1 MPESSRKDFVEALAR
16 GLEVIRSFDRIH
28 MKQTISQISERTF
41 LARPTVLRLL
51 LTLEELGYVRSQDNF
66 YSLTP
71 KVVDLGM
78 AYVSALGLYGAA
90 KPHME
95 NLSKQVDQ
103 TISLAELDG
112 SDIVYTGRVEVPKIV
127 SVGVTVGARLPSA
140 STALGRVLLA
150 AVPDSELQEVLST
163 PSLSMYVPRT
173 RYTVEQIRPQL
184 QTVRDQGWA
193 ESDEDLQY
201 GVQAIA
207 APLHDEDGHVVAAI
221 GLGTH
226 TSEIGKEIIRERY
239 LPLLLDTARSIE
251 KDWSECR
258 KLPTQESALNMD
270 GMHLLH
276 LRRNSI

>member
-1 MPESSRKDFVEALAR
+1 MQENSRKDFVEALAR
-16 GLEVIRSFDRIH
+16 GLEVIRSFDRLH
-28 MKQTISQISERTF
+28 VQQTISQISERTL

-51 LTLEELGYVRSQDNF
+51 ITLDELGYVRCQDNR

-78 AYVSALGLYGAA
+78 AYVSSLGLYGAA

-95 NLSKQVDQ
+95 NLSKKVDQ
-103 TISLAELDG
+103 TVSLAELDG

-127 SVGVTVGARLPSA
+127 SVGVTVGSRLPSS
-140 STALGRVLLA
+140 STALGKVLLA
-150 AVPDSELQEVLST
+150 EIPDTELHDVLNT
-163 PSLSMYVPRT
+163 PSLSMYVPRKRLT
-173 RYTVEQIRPQL
+173 ADQIRPRL
-184 QTVRDQGWA
+184 QTVREQGWA

-207 APLHDEDGHVVAAI
+207 APLRGEDGRVIAAI

-226 TSEIGKEIIRERY
+226 TSEIGKEIVRERY
-239 LPLLLDTARSIE
+239 LPLLIETARSIE
-251 KDWSECR
+251 TDWSECR
-258 KLPTQESALNMD
+258 KLPTSESALNMD

-276 LRRNSI
+276 LRRNSA

>member
-1 MPESSRKDFVEALAR
+1 MPDSSRKDFVEALAR
-16 GLEVIRSFDRIH
+16 GLEVIRTFDRIH
-28 MKQTISQISERTF
+28 AKQTISQISERTL

-51 LTLEELGYVRSQDNF
+51 LTLEELGYVRNQDNL

-95 NLSKQVDQ
+95 NLAKEVDQ
-103 TISLAELDG
+103 SISLAELDG
-112 SDIVYTGRVEVPKIV
+112 SDIVYTGRVEVPKII
-127 SVGVTVGARLPSA
+127 SVGVTAGARLPSA

-150 AVPDSELQEVLST
+150 AVADSDLHNVLST
-163 PSLSMYVPRT
+163 PSLSMYIPRT
-173 RYTVEQIRPQL
+173 RFTAEQIRPRL
-184 QTVRDQGWA
+184 QTVREQGWA

-207 APLHDEDGHVVAAI
+207 TPIRGGDGEVVAAI

-226 TSEIGKEIIRERY
+226 TSEIGKEIVRERY
-239 LPLLLDTARSIE
+239 LPLLLETARNIE
-251 KDWSECR
+251 SDWEHCR
-258 KLPTQESALNMD
+258 KLPTSESALALD
-270 GMHLLH
+270 GLHLLH
-276 LRRNSI
+276 LRRNNA

>member
-1 MPESSRKDFVEALAR
+1 MPDSSRKDFVEALAR

-28 MKQTISQISERTF
+28 VKQTISQISERTL

-51 LTLEELGYVRSQDNF
+51 LTLEDLGYVRSQDNF

-78 AYVSALGLYGAA
+78 AYISALGLYGAA

-95 NLSKQVDQ
+95 NLSKEVDQ
-103 TISLAELDG
+103 TVSLAELDG

-127 SVGVTVGARLPSA
+127 SVGVTVGSRLPSA
-140 STALGRVLLA
+140 STALGRILLA
-150 AVPDSELQEVLST
+150 DVPDSELHDVLST
-163 PSLSMYVPRT
+163 PSLSMYIPRT
-173 RYTVEQIRPQL
+173 RFTAEQIRPRL
-184 QTVRDQGWA
+184 QTVREQGWA

-207 APLHDEDGHVVAAI
+207 APIRGGDGEVVAAI

-226 TSEIGKEIIRERY
+226 TSEIGKEIVRERY
-239 LPLLLDTARSIE
+239 LPLLLETARNIE
-251 KDWSECR
+251 SDWEHCR
-258 KLPTQESALNMD
+258 KLPTSESALALD
-270 GMHLLH
+270 GLHLLH
-276 LRRNSI
+276 LRRNNA

>member
-1 MPESSRKDFVEALAR
+1 MPDSSRKDFVEALAR

-28 MKQTISQISERTF
+28 VKQTISQISERTL

-51 LTLEELGYVRSQDNF
+51 LTLEELGYVRSQDNL

-95 NLSKQVDQ
+95 NLSLQVDQ
-103 TISLAELDG
+103 TVSLAELDG
-112 SDIVYTGRVEVPKIV
+112 SDIVYTARVEVPKIV

-140 STALGRVLLA
+140 STALGRILLA
-150 AVPDSELQEVLST
+150 DVPDTELRDILRT
-163 PSLSMYVPRT
+163 PTMSMFIPRT
-173 RYTVEQIRPQL
+173 HFTAEEIRPRLQL
-184 QTVRDQGWA
+184 VREQGWA

-207 APLHDEDGHVVAAI
+207 APIRGDDGRVVAAI
-221 GLGTH
+221 GVGTH
-226 TSEIGKEIIRERY
+226 TSEISKEIVRERY
-239 LPLLLDTARSIE
+239 LPLLLTTAQRIE
-251 KDWSECR
+251 KDWEHCR
-258 KLPTQESALNMD
+258 NLPTSQSALALD
-270 GMHLLH
+270 GLHLLH
-276 LRRNSI
+276 LRRNSA

>member
-1 MPESSRKDFVEALAR
+1 MQEGSKKDFVEALAR
-16 GLEVIRSFDRIH
+16 GLEVIRSFDRLH
-28 MKQTISQISERTF
+28 LKQTITQISERTL

-51 LTLEELGYVRSQDNF
+51 ITLEELGYVRNQDNH

-103 TISLAELDG
+103 SVSLAELDG
-112 SDIVYTGRVEVPKIV
+112 SDIVYTGRVEVPKII
-127 SVGVTVGARLPSA
+127 SVGVTVGSRLPSA
-140 STALGRVLLA
+140 STAVGRVLLA
-150 AVPDSELQEVLST
+150 AVPDNELHNVLST
-163 PSLSMYVPRT
+163 PSMSMYLPRT
-173 RYTVEQIRPQL
+173 RFTTEQIRPRL
-184 QTVRDQGWA
+184 QTVREQGWA

-207 APLHDEDGHVVAAI
+207 APLHGEDGQVIAAI

-226 TSEIGKEIIRERY
+226 TSEIGKEIVREKY
-239 LPLLLDTARSIE
+239 LPLLLETARSIDL
-251 KDWSECR
+251 DWSECR
-258 KLPTQESALNMD
+258 KLPTSESALSMD
-270 GMHLLH
+270 GMQLLH
-276 LRRNSI
+276 LRRNSS

>member
-1 MPESSRKDFVEALAR
+1 MQENSRKDFVEALAR
-16 GLEVIRSFDRIH
+16 GLEVIRSFDRLHIQ
-28 MKQTISQISERTF
+28 QTISQISERTL

-51 LTLEELGYVRSQDNF
+51 ITLDELGYVRCQDNR

-78 AYVSALGLYGAA
+78 AYVSSLGLYGAA

-95 NLSKQVDQ
+95 NLSKKVDQ
-103 TISLAELDG
+103 TVSLAELDG

-127 SVGVTVGARLPSA
+127 SVGVTVGSRLPSS

-150 AVPDSELQEVLST
+150 EIPDTELHDVLNT
-163 PSLSMYVPRT
+163 PSLSMYVPRKRLT
-173 RYTVEQIRPQL
+173 ADQIRPRL
-184 QTVRDQGWA
+184 QTVREQGWA

-207 APLHDEDGHVVAAI
+207 APLRGEDGRVIAAI
-221 GLGTH
+221 GLATH
-226 TSEIGKEIIRERY
+226 TSEIDKEIVRERY
-239 LPLLLDTARSIE
+239 LPLLLETARSVE
-251 KDWSECR
+251 TDWSECR
-258 KLPTQESALNMD
+258 KLPTSESALNMD

-276 LRRNSI
+276 LRRNSA

>member
-1 MPESSRKDFVEALAR
+1 MQESSKKDFVEALAR
-16 GLEVIRSFDRIH
+16 GLEVIRSFDRLH
-28 MKQTISQISERTF
+28 LKQTISQISERTL

-51 LTLEELGYVRSQDNF
+51 ITLEELGYVRSQDNH

-78 AYVSALGLYGAA
+78 AYVSSLGLYGAA
-90 KPHME
+90 KFHME
-95 NLSKQVDQ
+95 NLSKEVDQ
-103 TISLAELDG
+103 SVSLAELDG

-150 AVPDSELQEVLST
+150 AIPDAELHNVLST
-163 PSLSMYVPRT
+163 PSMSMYAPRT
-173 RYTVEQIRPQL
+173 RFTAEQIRPRL
-184 QTVRDQGWA
+184 HTVREQGWA

-207 APLHDEDGHVVAAI
+207 APLRDTEGRVIAAI
-221 GLGTH
+221 GIGTH
-226 TSEIGKEIIRERY
+226 TSEVGKEIVRERY
-239 LPLLLDTARSIE
+239 LPLLLETARSIE
-251 KDWSECR
+251 NDWSECR
-258 KLPTQESALNMD
+258 KLPTSESSLNMD

-276 LRRNSI
+276 LRRNSL

>member
-1 MPESSRKDFVEALAR
+1 MSDSSKKDFVEALAR

-28 MKQTISQISERTF
+28 MKQTIAQVSERTL

-51 LTLEELGYVRSQDNF
+51 GTLEELGYVRNQGNH

-95 NLSKQVDQ
+95 VLSKKVDQ
-103 TISLAELDG
+103 TVSLAELDG
-112 SDIVYTGRVEVPKIV
+112 SDIVYTGRVDVPKIV

-140 STALGRVLLA
+140 STAVGRVLLA
-150 AVPDSELQEVLST
+150 AVPDAELHDVLST
-163 PSLSMYVPRT
+163 PSLSMFIPRT
-173 RYTVEQIRPQL
+173 RFTAEQIRPRL
-184 QTVRDQGWA
+184 HTVREQGWA

-207 APLHDEDGHVVAAI
+207 APLHGEDGQVVAAI

-226 TSEIGKEIIRERY
+226 TSEIGKEVLRERY
-239 LPLLLDTARSIE
+239 LPLLLETARNIDS
-251 KDWSECR
+251 DWSECR
-258 KLPTQESALNMD
+258 KLPTSESSLNMD
-270 GMHLLH
+270 GMQLLH
-276 LRRNSI
+276 LRRISS

>member
-1 MPESSRKDFVEALAR
+1 MPDSSRKDFVEALAR

-28 MKQTISQISERTF
+28 VKQTISQISERTL

-51 LTLEELGYVRSQDNF
+51 LTLEDLGYVRSQNNH

-78 AYVSALGLYGAA
+78 AYVSSLGLYGAA

-95 NLSKQVDQ
+95 DLSKEVDQ
-103 TISLAELDG
+103 TVSLAELDG
-112 SDIVYTGRVEVPKIV
+112 SDIVYTGRVEVPKII
-127 SVGVTVGARLPSA
+127 SVGVTVGSRLPSA

-150 AVPDSELQEVLST
+150 AVPDSELHEVLRT
-163 PSLSMYVPRT
+163 PSLSMYIPRT
-173 RYTVEQIRPQL
+173 RFTAEQIRPKL
-184 QTVRDQGWA
+184 ELVREQGWA

-207 APLHDEDGHVVAAI
+207 TPICGEDGQVVAAI

-226 TSEIGKEIIRERY
+226 TSEIGKEIVRERY
-239 LPLLLDTARSIE
+239 LPLLLETARNIE
-251 KDWSECR
+251 ADWEHCR
-258 KLPTQESALNMD
+258 RLPTSESALALD
-270 GMHLLH
+270 GLQLLH
-276 LRRNSI
+276 LRRTNA

>member
-1 MPESSRKDFVEALAR
+1 
-16 GLEVIRSFDRIH
+16 
-28 MKQTISQISERTF
+28 
-41 LARPTVLRLL
+41 
-51 LTLEELGYVRSQDNF
+51 LEEIGYVRSQDNH

-78 AYVSALGLYGAA
+78 AYVSSLGLYGAA

-95 NLSKQVDQ
+95 NLSKEVDQ
-103 TISLAELDG
+103 SVSLAELDG

-150 AVPDSELQEVLST
+150 AIPDAELQNVLRT
-163 PSLSMYVPRT
+163 PSLSMYIPRT
-173 RYTVEQIRPQL
+173 RFTAEQIRPRL
-184 QTVRDQGWA
+184 LTVREQGWA

-207 APLHDEDGHVVAAI
+207 APLRGEDGRVIAAI

-226 TSEIGKEIIRERY
+226 TSEIGKEIVRERY
-239 LPLLLDTARSIE
+239 LPLLLETARSIE
-251 KDWSECR
+251 SDWSECR
-258 KLPTQESALNMD
+258 KLPTSETSLNVD
-270 GMHLLH
+270 GMQLLH
-276 LRRNSI
+276 LRRNSS

>member
-1 MPESSRKDFVEALAR
+1 MQESAKKDFVEALAR

-28 MKQTISQISERTF
+28 VKQTISQISERTL

-51 LTLEELGYVRSQDNF
+51 LTLQELGYVRSQDNL

-95 NLSKQVDQ
+95 NLSLEVDQ
-103 TISLAELDG
+103 TVSLAELDG
-112 SDIVYTGRVEVPKIV
+112 SDIVYTARVEVPKIV

-140 STALGRVLLA
+140 STALGRILLA
-150 AVPDSELQEVLST
+150 DVPDTELRDILRT
-163 PSLSMYVPRT
+163 PTMSMFIPRT
-173 RYTVEQIRPQL
+173 HFTAEEIRPRLQL
-184 QTVRDQGWA
+184 VREQGWA

-207 APLHDEDGHVVAAI
+207 APIRGDDGRVVAAI
-221 GLGTH
+221 GVGTH
-226 TSEIGKEIIRERY
+226 TSEISKEIVRERY
-239 LPLLLDTARSIE
+239 LPLLLSTAQEIE
-251 KDWSECR
+251 KDWEHCR
-258 KLPTQESALNMD
+258 NLPTSQSALALD
-270 GMHLLH
+270 GLHLLH
-276 LRRNSI
+276 LRRNSA

>member
-1 MPESSRKDFVEALAR
+1 MQESSKKDFVEALAR
-16 GLEVIRSFDRIH
+16 GIEVIRSFDRLH
-28 MKQTISQISERTF
+28 LKQTISQISGRTL

-51 LTLEELGYVRSQDNF
+51 ITLEELGYVRSQDNH

-78 AYVSALGLYGAA
+78 AYVSSLGLYGAA
-90 KPHME
+90 KFHME
-95 NLSKQVDQ
+95 NLSKEVDQ
-103 TISLAELDG
+103 SVSLAELDG

-150 AVPDSELQEVLST
+150 AIPDAELHNVLST
-163 PSLSMYVPRT
+163 PSMSMYAPRT
-173 RYTVEQIRPQL
+173 RFTAEQIRPRL
-184 QTVRDQGWA
+184 HTVREQGWA

-207 APLHDEDGHVVAAI
+207 APLRDTEGRVIAAI
-221 GLGTH
+221 GIGTH
-226 TSEIGKEIIRERY
+226 TSEVGKEIVRERY
-239 LPLLLDTARSIE
+239 LPLLLETARSIE
-251 KDWSECR
+251 NDWSECR
-258 KLPTQESALNMD
+258 KLPTSESSLNMD

-276 LRRNSI
+276 LRRNSL

>member
-1 MPESSRKDFVEALAR
+1 MPDSSKKDFVEALAR

-28 MKQTISQISERTF
+28 AKQTITQISERTL

-51 LTLEELGYVRSQDNF
+51 LTLEELGYVRNQDNL

-95 NLSKQVDQ
+95 NLSKKVDQ

-150 AVPDSELQEVLST
+150 AVPDSELPTVLST
-163 PSLSMYVPRT
+163 PSLSMYIPRT
-173 RYTVEQIRPQL
+173 RFTAEHIRPRL
-184 QTVRDQGWA
+184 QTVREQGWA

-207 APLHDEDGHVVAAI
+207 APIRGEDGRVFAAI

-226 TSEIGKEIIRERY
+226 TSEVEKGIVRERF
-239 LPLLLDTARSIE
+239 LPLLLETARSIE
-251 KDWSECR
+251 SDWEHCR
-258 KLPTQESALNMD
+258 KLPTMESALNID
-270 GMHLLH
+270 GMQLLH
-276 LRRNSI
+276 LRRQSI

>member
-1 MPESSRKDFVEALAR
+1 MPDSSKKDFVEALAR
-16 GLEVIRSFDRIH
+16 GLEVIRTFDRIH
-28 MKQTISQISERTF
+28 AKQTISQISERTL

-51 LTLEELGYVRSQDNF
+51 LTLEELGYVRNQDNL

-95 NLSKQVDQ
+95 NLSKEVDQ

-150 AVPDSELQEVLST
+150 AVPDSELHNVLST
-163 PSLSMYVPRT
+163 PSLSMYMPRT
-173 RYTVEQIRPQL
+173 RFTAEQIRPRL
-184 QTVRDQGWA
+184 QTVREQGWA

-207 APLHDEDGHVVAAI
+207 APIRGEDGEVVAAV

-226 TSEIGKEIIRERY
+226 TSEIEKGIVRERY
-239 LPLLLDTARSIE
+239 LPLLLETARNIE
-251 KDWSECR
+251 SDWEHCR
-258 KLPTQESALNMD
+258 KLPTMESALNID
-270 GMHLLH
+270 GMQLLH
-276 LRRNSI
+276 LRRNTI

>member
-1 MPESSRKDFVEALAR
+1 MPDSSKKDFVEALAR

-28 MKQTISQISERTF
+28 AKQTITQISERTL

-51 LTLEELGYVRSQDNF
+51 LTLEELGYVRNQDNL

-95 NLSKQVDQ
+95 NLSKEVDQ

-150 AVPDSELQEVLST
+150 AVPDSELPTVLST
-163 PSLSMYVPRT
+163 PSLSMYIPRT
-173 RYTVEQIRPQL
+173 RFTAEHIRPRL
-184 QTVRDQGWA
+184 QTVREQGWA

-207 APLHDEDGHVVAAI
+207 APIRGEDGRVFAAI

-226 TSEIGKEIIRERY
+226 TSEVEKGIVRERY
-239 LPLLLDTARSIE
+239 LPLLLETARSIE
-251 KDWSECR
+251 SDWEHCR
-258 KLPTQESALNMD
+258 KLPTMESALNID
-270 GMHLLH
+270 GMQLLH
-276 LRRNSI
+276 LRRQSI

>member
-1 MPESSRKDFVEALAR
+1 MPDSSRKDFVEALAR
-16 GLEVIRSFDRIH
+16 GLEVIRSFDRLH
-28 MKQTISQISERTF
+28 LKQTISQISERTL

-51 LTLEELGYVRSQDNF
+51 ITLEELGYVRSQDNH

-78 AYVSALGLYGAA
+78 AYISSLGLYGAA

-95 NLSKQVDQ
+95 NLSKEVDQ
-103 TISLAELDG
+103 TVSLAELDG

-127 SVGVTVGARLPSA
+127 SVSMTVGSRLPSA

-150 AVPDSELQEVLST
+150 AIPDTELHTVLST
-163 PSLSMYVPRT
+163 PSLSMFIPRIRFT
-173 RYTVEQIRPQL
+173 AEQIRPRL
-184 QTVRDQGWA
+184 RTVREQGWA

-207 APLHDEDGHVVAAI
+207 APLHGVDGRVVAAI

-226 TSEIGKEIIRERY
+226 TSEIGKEIVRERY
-239 LPLLLDTARSIE
+239 LPLLLETARSIE
-251 KDWSECR
+251 SGWSECR
-258 KLPTQESALNMD
+258 KLPTSESALNMD

-276 LRRNSI
+276 LRRNSL

>member
-1 MPESSRKDFVEALAR
+1 MQESSKKDFVEALAR
-16 GLEVIRSFDRIH
+16 GLEVIRSFDRMH
-28 MKQTISQISERTF
+28 VKQTISQISERTL

-51 LTLEELGYVRSQDNF
+51 LTLEELGYVRSQDNH

-78 AYVSALGLYGAA
+78 AYVSSLGLYGAA

-95 NLSKQVDQ
+95 NLSKEVDQ
-103 TISLAELDG
+103 SVSLAELDG

-140 STALGRVLLA
+140 STAVGRVLLA
-150 AVPDSELQEVLST
+150 AVPDAELHDVLST
-163 PSLSMYVPRT
+163 PSLSMFIPRNRFT
-173 RYTVEQIRPQL
+173 AEQIRPL
-184 QTVRDQGWA
+184 LHTVREQGWG

-207 APLHDEDGHVVAAI
+207 APLHGEDGQVVAAI

-226 TSEIGKEIIRERY
+226 TSEIGKEVLRERY
-239 LPLLLDTARSIE
+239 LPLLLETARNIDS
-251 KDWSECR
+251 DWSECR
-258 KLPTQESALNMD
+258 KLPTSESALSID
-270 GMHLLH
+270 GMQLLH
-276 LRRNSI
+276 LRRISS

>member
-1 MPESSRKDFVEALAR
+1 MSDGSKKDFVEALAR
-16 GLEVIRSFDRIH
+16 GLEVIRAFDQLHI
-28 MKQTISQISERTF
+28 KQTITQISERTL

-51 LTLEELGYVRSQDNF
+51 ITLEELGYVRCKDNQ

-78 AYVSALGLYGAA
+78 AYISALGLYGAA

-95 NLSKQVDQ
+95 QLAQQFDQ
-103 TISLAELDG
+103 TVSLAELDG

-150 AVPDSELQEVLST
+150 DVPDSQLANVLSIPT
-163 PSLSMYVPRT
+163 MSMFFPRT
-173 RYTVEQIRPQL
+173 QFTAEQLRPRL
-184 QTVRDQGWA
+184 ETVRTNGWA

-207 APLHDEDGHVVAAI
+207 APIRGEDNRVLAAI
-221 GLGTH
+221 GIGVH
-226 TSEIGKEIIRERY
+226 ISEVPKDAMRETF
-239 LPLLLDTARSIE
+239 LPLLLETASKVE
-251 KDWSECR
+251 HDWMQCR
-258 KLPTQESALNMD
+258 KLPNSRAAIYMD
-270 GMHLLH
+270 GMQLLH
-276 LRRNSI
+276 LRRAAQ

>member
-1 MPESSRKDFVEALAR
+1 MPDSSRKDFVEALAR
-16 GLEVIRSFDRIH
+16 GLEVIRTFDRIH
-28 MKQTISQISERTF
+28 AKQTISQISERTL

-51 LTLEELGYVRSQDNF
+51 LTLEELGYVRNQDNL

-78 AYVSALGLYGAA
+78 AYVSAIGLYGAA

-95 NLSKQVDQ
+95 NLSKEVGQ

-112 SDIVYTGRVEVPKIV
+112 SDIVYTGRVEVPQII

-150 AVPDSELQEVLST
+150 AVADSDLHNVLST
-163 PSLSMYVPRT
+163 PSLSMYIPRT
-173 RYTVEQIRPQL
+173 RFTAEQIRPRL
-184 QTVRDQGWA
+184 QTVREQGWA

-207 APLHDEDGHVVAAI
+207 APIRGGDGEVVAAV

-226 TSEIGKEIIRERY
+226 TSEIGKEIVRERY
-239 LPLLLDTARSIE
+239 LPLLLETARNIE
-251 KDWSECR
+251 SDWEHCR
-258 KLPTQESALNMD
+258 KLPTSESALALD
-270 GMHLLH
+270 GLHLLH
-276 LRRNSI
+276 LRRNNA

>member
-1 MPESSRKDFVEALAR
+1 MPESSKKDFVEALAR
-16 GLEVIRSFDRIH
+16 GLEVIRSFDRLH
-28 MKQTISQISERTF
+28 VKQTISQISERTL

-51 LTLEELGYVRSQDNF
+51 ITLDELGYVRCQDNH

-78 AYVSALGLYGAA
+78 AYVSSLGLYGAA

-95 NLSKQVDQ
+95 NLSKEVDQ
-103 TISLAELDG
+103 TVSLAELDG

-127 SVGVTVGARLPSA
+127 SVGVTVGSRLPSA

-150 AVPDSELQEVLST
+150 EIPDTELHDVLNT
-163 PSLSMYVPRT
+163 PSLSMYIPRIRFT
-173 RYTVEQIRPQL
+173 AEQIRSRL

-207 APLHDEDGHVVAAI
+207 APLRGEDGRVIAAI

-226 TSEIGKEIIRERY
+226 TSEIGKEIVRERY
-239 LPLLLDTARSIE
+239 LPLLIETARSIE
-251 KDWSECR
+251 TDWSECR
-258 KLPTQESALNMD
+258 KLPTSESALNMD

-276 LRRNSI
+276 LRRNSA

>member
-1 MPESSRKDFVEALAR
+1 MQENSRKDFVEALAR
-16 GLEVIRSFDRIH
+16 GLEVIRSFDRLH
-28 MKQTISQISERTF
+28 VQQTISQISERTL

-51 LTLEELGYVRSQDNF
+51 ITLYELGYVRCQDNR

-78 AYVSALGLYGAA
+78 AYVSSLGLYGAA

-95 NLSKQVDQ
+95 NLSKKVDQ
-103 TISLAELDG
+103 TVSLAELDG

-127 SVGVTVGARLPSA
+127 SVGVTVGSRLPSA

-150 AVPDSELQEVLST
+150 EIPDTELHDVLNT
-163 PSLSMYVPRT
+163 PSLSMYVPRKRLT
-173 RYTVEQIRPQL
+173 ADQIRPRL
-184 QTVRDQGWA
+184 QTVREQGWA

-207 APLHDEDGHVVAAI
+207 APLRGEDGRVIAAI
-221 GLGTH
+221 GLATH
-226 TSEIGKEIIRERY
+226 TSEIGKEIVRERY
-239 LPLLLDTARSIE
+239 LPLLLETARSIE
-251 KDWSECR
+251 TDWSECR
-258 KLPTQESALNMD
+258 KLPTSESALNMD

-276 LRRNSI
+276 LRRNSA

>member
-1 MPESSRKDFVEALAR
+1 MQENSRKDFVEALAR
-16 GLEVIRSFDRIH
+16 GLEVIRSFDRLHIQ
-28 MKQTISQISERTF
+28 QTISQISERTL

-51 LTLEELGYVRSQDNF
+51 ITLDELGYVRCQDNR

-78 AYVSALGLYGAA
+78 AYVYSLGLYGAA

-95 NLSKQVDQ
+95 NLSKKVDQ
-103 TISLAELDG
+103 TVSLAELDG

-127 SVGVTVGARLPSA
+127 SVGVTVGSRLPSS

-150 AVPDSELQEVLST
+150 EIPDTELHDVLNT
-163 PSLSMYVPRT
+163 PSLSMYVPRKRLT
-173 RYTVEQIRPQL
+173 ADQIRPRL
-184 QTVRDQGWA
+184 QTVREQGWA

-207 APLHDEDGHVVAAI
+207 APLRGEDGRVIAAI
-221 GLGTH
+221 GLATH
-226 TSEIGKEIIRERY
+226 TSEIGKEIVRERY
-239 LPLLLDTARSIE
+239 LPLLLETARSIE
-251 KDWSECR
+251 TDWSECR
-258 KLPTQESALNMD
+258 KLPTSESALNMD

-276 LRRNSI
+276 LRRNSA